1 MRNNQ
6 PVTGREF
13 TFPADQTLISVTD
26 LKGRITYCNKNF
38 VAVSGYTEDELL
50 GQPHNLVRHPDMPEE
65 AFRDMW
71 ATIESGRPWS
81 GIVKNRRKTGDHYW
95 VRANATPVKDG
106 ERILGYLSVRMWP
119 SQQEVDGAAA
129 LYAKMNEQVRNGRV
143 TIGLDAGEVIST
155 TLLGKLIRRLTPTEW
170 GWTIIMVL
178 FATQIAHVLE
188 NVFDAPDL
196 VSEPVGW
203 VAAGLALWVIWQK
216 FVKPVKDVRAAI
228 EQAAAGDM
236 NTLPPVLGVGETRRM
251 LAAIQQLV
259 LGVRTVVR
267 DARHEVADLRT
278 GSRELS
284 SGSREMSAR
293 AEAQASSLE
302 QTAAALEQITGQLRN
317 TAQLAQ
323 EGATLAS
330 EATELSNRSLGAVQ
344 SASETMGEI
353 EASSKKIGEIL
364 KLIEGV
370 AFQTN
375 ILALNAAV
383 EAARAGEQG
392 RGFAVVASEV
402 RALAQRTTSAAKD
415 VRSLIDESSERV
427 AKGNE
432 RTERA
437 LERMRGSMEAVA
449 KTADILSQIEHASK
463 EQDLGVS
470 QINQAVAQLDTITQQ
485 NAAMAEE
492 LASVSDVQDG
502 LVSTVHNTI
511 RVFKLT
517 SKDKTLCEE
526 DAVALRREAAARMGR
541 AAED

>member
-6 PVTGREF
+6 PVSGREF

-38 VAVSGYTEDELL
+38 IAVSGYTEDELL
-50 GQPHNLVRHPDMPEE
+50 GQPHNMVRHPDMPEE

-71 ATIESGRPWS
+71 ATIGSGQPWTAL
-81 GIVKNRRKTGDHYW
+81 VKNRRKTGDHYW
-95 VRANATPVKDG
+95 VRANASPVRDG
-106 ERILGYLSVRMWP
+106 DRILGYMSVRSRP
-119 SQQEVDGAAA
+119 TQQEIDGATA
-129 LYAKMNEQVRNGRV
+129 LYAKMNEQTRNGRLK
-143 TIGLDAGEVIST
+143 IGLENGELVSRT
-155 TLLGKLIRRLTPTEW
+155 FLGKLLRRLKPTEW
-170 GWTIIMVL
+170 GWTVIMVL
-178 FATQIAHVLE
+178 SAVQFTH
-188 NVFDAPDL
+188 L
-196 VSEPVGW
+196 VDGFGLHAIVSGLISL
-203 VAAGLALWVIWQK
+203 ALAGFALWVIWQK
-216 FVKPVKDVRAAI
+216 YVKPVKTVRGEL
-228 EQAAAGDM
+228 EQVAAGDM
-236 NTLPPVLGVGETRRM
+236 HKLTAVSGTGESRRM
-251 LAAIQQLV
+251 LVAIQQLV

-284 SGSREMSAR
+284 LGSREMSAR
-293 AEAQASSLE
+293 AESQASSLE

-323 EGATLAS
+323 EGAALAT
-330 EATELSNRSLGAVQ
+330 EATELSTRSLGAVQ

-364 KLIEGV
+364 KLIESV

-415 VRSLIDESSERV
+415 VRSLIEESSERV

-432 RTERA
+432 RTEQA
-437 LERMRGSMEAVA
+437 LSRMRGSMDAVA
-449 KTADILSQIEHASK
+449 KTADILSQIENATR

-470 QINQAVAQLDTITQQ
+470 QINQAVAQLDSITQQ

-492 LASVSDVQDG
+492 LSSVSNVQDG
-502 LVSTVHNTI
+502 LVANVHNTI

-517 SKDKTLCEE
+517 EKDKTLCEE
-526 DAVALRREAAARMGR
+526 DAVALRREAAVRMGR
-541 AAED
+541 TADE

>member
-6 PVTGREF
+6 PVSGREF

-26 LKGRITYCNKNF
+26 LQGRITYCNKNF
-38 VAVSGYTEDELL
+38 IAVSGYTEDELL
-50 GQPHNLVRHPDMPEE
+50 GQPHNMVRHPDMPEE

-71 ATIESGRPWS
+71 ATIETGRPWS
-81 GIVKNRRKTGDHYW
+81 ALVKNRRKTGDHYW
-95 VRANATPVKDG
+95 VRANATPVRDG
-106 ERILGYLSVRMWP
+106 DRILGFLSVRTKP
-119 SQQEVDGAAA
+119 SQQEIDAATA
-129 LYAKMNEQVRNGRV
+129 LYAKMNEQARNGRM
-143 TIGLDAGEVIST
+143 TIGLDKGEVVSRT
-155 TLLGKLIRRLTPTEW
+155 FLGKLLRRLKPTEW

-178 FATQIAHVLE
+178 FAVQISHVLE
-188 NVFDAPDL
+188 GFDLPHM
-196 VSEPVGW
+196 VSEPIGW
-203 VAAGLALWVIWQK
+203 AAAGFALWVIWLK
-216 FVKPVKDVRAAI
+216 FVKPVQAVRMAM

-236 NTLPPVLGVGETRRM
+236 NTLPAITGTGETRRM
-251 LAAIQQLV
+251 LAAVQQMV

-278 GSRELS
+278 GSRELQA
-284 SGSREMSAR
+284 GSREMSAR
-293 AEAQASSLE
+293 AESQASSLE

-323 EGATLAS
+323 EGATLAT
-330 EATELSNRSLGAVQ
+330 EATELSTRSLSAVQ

-392 RGFAVVASEV
+392 RGFAVVAAEV

-427 AKGNE
+427 GKGNE
-432 RTERA
+432 RTEQA
-437 LERMRGSMEAVA
+437 LARMRGSMDAVA
-449 KTADILSQIEHASK
+449 RTADILSQIEHASR

-492 LASVSDVQDG
+492 LSSVSDVQDG
-502 LVSTVHNTI
+502 LVATVHNTI

-517 SKDKTLCEE
+517 DKDKTLCEE

-541 AAED
+541 VAED

>member
-6 PVTGREF
+6 PVSDREF

-38 VAVSGYTEDELL
+38 IAVSGYIEDELL
-50 GQPHNLVRHPDMPEE
+50 GQPHNLVRHPDMPVE
-65 AFRDMW
+65 AFRDLW
-71 ATIESGRPWS
+71 ATIESGRPWT
-81 GIVKNRRKTGDHYW
+81 GLVKNRRKTGDHYW
-95 VRANATPVKDG
+95 VRANATPVRNGD
-106 ERILGYLSVRMWP
+106 RILGYLSVRTKP
-119 SQQEVDGAAA
+119 SQQEIDAATA
-129 LYAKMNEQVRNGRV
+129 LYAKMNEQARSGRV
-143 TIGLDAGEVIST
+143 TMGLDKGELVST
-155 TLLGKLIRRLTPTEW
+155 TLFGKLLRKLKPSAW
-170 GWTIIMVL
+170 GWSIIMVL
-178 FATQIAHVLE
+178 FAAEIGHLLE
-188 NVFDAPDL
+188 HMGLPDS
-196 VSEPVGW
+196 VGEP
-203 VAAGLALWVIWQK
+203 ASMAFSGLALWTIWVK
-216 FVKPVKDVRAAI
+216 FVKPVQTVRAAI

-236 NTLPPVLGVGETRRM
+236 NNLPPVLGDGETRRM
-251 LAAIQQLV
+251 LSAIQQLV

-267 DARHEVADLRT
+267 DTRHEVADLRT

-284 SGSREMSAR
+284 SGSQEMSAR

-323 EGATLAS
+323 EGATLAN
-330 EATELSNRSLGAVQ
+330 EATGLSNLSLEAVQ

-415 VRSLIDESSERV
+415 VRNLIDESSERV
-427 AKGNE
+427 AKGND

-449 KTADILSQIEHASK
+449 QTAGILGQIEHASR

-492 LASVSDVQDG
+492 LSSVSDVQDG
-502 LVSTVHNTI
+502 LVANVHNTI

-517 SKDKTLCEE
+517 DKDKTLCEE
-526 DAVALRREAAARMGR
+526 DAVALRRAAAARMGQVVS
-541 AAED
+541 E

>member
-13 TFPADQTLISVTD
+13 TFPDDQTLISVTD

-38 VAVSGYTEDELL
+38 VSVSGFSEDELM
-50 GQPHNLVRHPDMPEE
+50 GQPHNMVRHPDMPEE

-81 GIVKNRRKTGDHYW
+81 GLVKNRRKTGDHYW
-95 VRANATPVKDG
+95 VRANATPVRDG
-106 ERILGYLSVRMWP
+106 ERLLGYLSVRTRP
-119 SQQEVDGAAA
+119 SQQEVDAAEA
-129 LYAKMNEQVRNGRV
+129 LYARLNEQARNGRM
-143 TIGLDAGEVIST
+143 TLGLEAGEVVST
-155 TLLGKLIRRLTPTEW
+155 TLVGKLLRKIKPSPW
-170 GWTIIMVL
+170 GWSVISVL
-178 FATQIAHVLE
+178 FATQIGHILE
-188 NVFDAPDL
+188 AFDLPHM

-203 VAAGLALWVIWQK
+203 AAAGLALWVIWLK
-216 FVKPVKDVRAAI
+216 FVKPVRDVREAL

-236 NTLPPVLGVGETRRM
+236 HSLPEVSGDGEFRRM
-251 LAAIQQLV
+251 MSAIQQLV

-302 QTAAALEQITGQLRN
+302 ETAAALEEITGQVRN

-323 EGATLAS
+323 EGTALAN

-415 VRSLIDESSERV
+415 VRDLIDESSQRV

-432 RTERA
+432 RTEQA
-437 LERMRGSMEAVA
+437 LARMRNSMEAVA
-449 KTADILSQIEHASK
+449 KTADILGQIEHASK
-463 EQDLGVS
+463 EQDLGIS
-470 QINQAVAQLDTITQQ
+470 QINQAVAQMDTITQQ

-502 LVSTVHNTI
+502 LVSEVHNTI

-517 SKDKTLCEE
+517 AKDKTLCEE

-541 AAED
+541 VADE